1 MKIEIKKDK
10 NNLIKLSKPNKKLNK
25 KINLDYSHNINPKT
39 SLLNSNIEL
48 RLNLSELNNKP
59 IKHLNLY
66 SNENR
71 IKNSQLILPSIQNT
85 LTVNKKLNRNYSMN
99 NIFRNNCFCPIK
111 KGNIKI
117 KKIKLKRLK
126 KTSSYK
132 RKKRLIKIY
141 NENLLMKEKLEKYKE
156 NENKENMDSFS
167 YKNYNRHLLE
177 YSSLDLSL
185 KTFKTF
191 KKNMKIIG
199 NKLKGEKV
207 EPYNRWLIFLEKI
220 GKFAPEE
227 LKKKVI
233 SLSKKEYQENTDY
246 SL

>member
-1 MKIEIKKDK
+1 MKFEIKKEK
-10 NNLIKLSKPNKKLNK
+10 NNLIKLSKPNKKFNRI
-25 KINLDYSHNINPKT
+25 INLAHSHNTNLKK
-39 SLLNSNIEL
+39 SLLNSNIDL
-48 RLNLSELNNKP
+48 RLNLSELHNKP
-59 IKHLNLY
+59 INHLNIY
-66 SNENR
+66 SNEDR
-71 IKNSQLILPSIQNT
+71 LKNSQLILPSIQNT
-85 LTVNKKLNRNYSMN
+85 LTINKKLIRNYSMS
-99 NIFRNNCFCPIK
+99 NILRNNCFCPSK

-132 RKKRLIKIY
+132 RKKRLNKIY

-177 YSSLDLSL
+177 YSSFDLSL

-207 EPYNRWLIFLEKI
+207 ESHNRWLIFLEKL

-246 SL
+246 SI

>member
-1 MKIEIKKDK
+1 MKIEIKKEK
-10 NNLIKLSKPNKKLNK
+10 NNLIKLYKPNKKFNK
-25 KINLDYSHNINPKT
+25 IINLVHSHNTNLKK
-39 SLLNSNIEL
+39 SLLNSNIDL
-48 RLNLSELNNKP
+48 RLNLSELHNKP
-59 IKHLNLY
+59 INHLNIY
-66 SNENR
+66 SNEDR
-71 IKNSQLILPSIQNT
+71 LQNSQLILPSIQNT
-85 LTVNKKLNRNYSMN
+85 LTINKKLNRNYSMN
-99 NIFRNNCFCPIK
+99 NIFRNNCFCPIN

-177 YSSLDLSL
+177 YSSFDLSL

-207 EPYNRWLIFLEKI
+207 ESHNRWLIFLEKL

-246 SL
+246 SI